1 MGDVSIIYTYTTIF
15 SIDIS
20 NKYTCATLLIFI
32 LVQYLQIAYTIV
44 IMEEVRSVGNGT
56 GKASTRA
63 KNKYNAKT
71 YDRVNLVL
79 KKDTSPTKDQV
90 QAAADAVG
98 ESLNSYIVGAI
109 SQRMQRDD
117 VSSGE
122 GGDNA

>member
-1 MGDVSIIYTYTTIF
+1 
-15 SIDIS
+15 
-20 NKYTCATLLIFI
+20 
-32 LVQYLQIAYTIV
+32 
-44 IMEEVRSVGNGT
+44 MENGT

-109 SQRMQRDD
+109 SQRMQRDGAPA
-117 VSSGE
+117 SSTAEKDGE
-122 GGDNA
+122 NHA